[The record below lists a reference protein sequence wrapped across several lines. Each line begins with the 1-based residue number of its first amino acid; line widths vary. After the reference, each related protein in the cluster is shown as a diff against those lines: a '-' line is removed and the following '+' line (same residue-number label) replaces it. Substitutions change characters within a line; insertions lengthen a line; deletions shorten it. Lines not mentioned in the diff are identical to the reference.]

1 MNTDRTVRRR
11 AYGKTCA
18 PSPFRLPVPLLAVLM
33 IAAALPGCKRGA
45 DGKTAGERPAVS
57 VTVAPV
63 ETREIQRSIEVTGA
77 FRGLEEVTITPK
89 VEGRIVKIYHD
100 AGDIVEPG
108 DVLMDIDP
116 TDYKLAVEER
126 SGELNS
132 ELQKI
137 DLSEMPRGDF
147 DIEKHI
153 EQLPTVVRAANLT
166 ENMRRRLD
174 RFAKLYEKK
183 TVSEEDLQQMQTDL
197 KVAEATVSQM
207 RLEGRSTWAT
217 ARQKSALLATA
228 RQRLED
234 TTIVAPTPTLE
245 TSRLL
250 DKAAKVQ
257 YRVAQRNASEG
268 EIVRLTGTTGL
279 FKLVMDRPMKVL
291 AAVPER
297 YAGSVKEPS
306 PDPRQPRQQV
316 LVHVDAYPNEV
327 FRGAIARVNPTV
339 DPVSRTFQIEAQL
352 PNADGRLK
360 AGGFV
365 KVDIL
370 TNIDASAKT
379 VPITALVT
387 YVGSVRVFAVRG
399 GQAYKVD
406 VAQGASGQG
415 WVEVVGDLRPDD
427 QVATSGQG
435 QLALDKPTPIRIRE
449 TPKSEAEKSGND

>member
-1 MNTDRTVRRR
+1 M
-11 AYGKTCA
+11 
-18 PSPFRLPVPLLAVLM
+18 
-33 IAAALPGCKRGA
+33 
-45 DGKTAGERPAVS
+45 
-57 VTVAPV
+57 VA
-63 ETREIQRSIEVTGA
+63 
-77 FRGLEEVTITPK
+77 
-89 VEGRIVKIYHD
+89 
-100 AGDIVEPG
+100 PG

-137 DLSEMPRGDF
+137 DLAEMPGDDF

-166 ENMRRRLD
+166 ENMRRRLN
-174 RFAKLYEKK
+174 RFLKLYEKK
-183 TVSEEDLQQMQTDL
+183 TVSEEDLQQMETDL
-197 KVAEATVSQM
+197 KVAEATVAQM
-207 RLEGRSTWAT
+207 RLDARSTWAT

-228 RQRLED
+228 QQRLKD
-234 TTIVAPTPTLE
+234 TTVVVPTPTLE

-250 DKAAKVQ
+250 DKAAKVR
-257 YRVAQRNASEG
+257 YRVAQRIASEG
-268 EIVRLTGTTGL
+268 EIVRPAGSEGL
-279 FKLVMDRPMKVL
+279 FSLVMDRPMKVL

-297 YAGSVKEPS
+297 YAGAGQGAVARPAATAAAGA
-306 PDPRQPRQQV
+306 
-316 LVHVDAYPNEV
+316 VHVDAYPDEV
-327 FRGAIARVNPTV
+327 FRGEIVRVNPTV
-339 DPVSRTFQIEAQL
+339 DPVSRTFQIEAHL

-360 AGGFV
+360 AGGFA
-365 KVDIL
+365 KLDIL
-370 TNIDASAKT
+370 TNVDANAKT

-387 YVGSVRVFAVRG
+387 YVGSVRVFAVRD

-406 VAQGASGQG
+406 VTQGASGRG

-449 TPKSEAEKSGND
+449 TPKPEAEKTGND